1 MKIRWL
7 GPCLAITHS
16 EKRHGETSWIAEC
29 GLILDGCFARIAEFK
44 TFEEKD
50 TSYKS
55 AGRILKSQ
63 YITGALPWNR
73 PPVNNVVIL
82 SKSGLA

>member
-7 GPCLAITHS
+7 GPGLAIAHS
-16 EKRHGETSWIAEC
+16 EKKDGETSWIAE
-29 GLILDGCFARIAEFK
+29 FK
-44 TFEEKD
+44 TFGEKD

-63 YITGALPWNR
+63 YITGALLWNQ
-73 PPVNNVVIL
+73 PPVNNVVFL
-82 SKSGLA
+82 LKSGLA